1 MSTSIS
7 MRGSTR
13 MSRELSTRILIKAV
27 KILQVVFRELY
38 IQRILRRLKGRV
50 QWLMQMDLWLDLLMV
65 EMWKMVVYL
74 EQALLYQLL
83 KSQILEIQIN
93 LA

>member
-1 MSTSIS
+1 MNKVMSTSIS

-50 QWLMQMDLWLDLLMV
+50 QWLMQMDL
-65 EMWKMVVYL
+65 
-74 EQALLYQLL
+74 
-83 KSQILEIQIN
+83 
-93 LA
+93 